1 MAAVAALAT
10 PAAPPPVASA
20 QPREG
25 ARTAAASKDSRAG
38 FDEAM
43 NRAGAAP
50 DRADAG
56 ARNPA
61 AEPANK
67 DAAAAAED
75 KAARADSPADTDKP
89 APIDEARGLLGWLQQ
104 QLAAPVV
111 PTTPGPVTASAA
123 TAAAAPTSIPAA
135 GTGSLAAVSDLP
147 AAALAPSAAGSGT
160 ESTGLGAALPFS
172 LASAARSEGATGPVA
187 DGLAAAVSDL
197 LAQGQAP
204 APADAARADLTAVT
218 MPVLPPTRLA
228 VDALPLT
235 SAAPASAMPA
245 GAPIVLDSPDL
256 PAQLGERLHWLAG
269 NGVQEARLQ
278 LHPRDLGSIDVQ
290 IRIEARGASVW
301 FAADHAAARGALESA
316 LPQLRERF
324 AADGLQLG
332 QAQVSAQSSAW
343 TFGDSS
349 RQSARAYTPNAAS
362 GTGSGASADEDIA
375 AAPARLPVLHVG
387 LVDRYA

>member
-10 PAAPPPVASA
+10 PAAPSPVASA

-25 ARTAAASKDSRAG
+25 VRTAAASKDSRAG

-75 KAARADSPADTDKP
+75 KAARADSPADSDKP

-104 QLAAPVV
+104 QQLAAPVV
-111 PTTPGPVTASAA
+111 PTTPGPANASAA
-123 TAAAAPTSIPAA
+123 TAAAAPTSILAT

-160 ESTGLGAALPFS
+160 ESTGLAAALPFS

-197 LAQGQAP
+197 LAQAQV
-204 APADAARADLTAVT
+204 PADAARADLTAVT

-228 VDALPLT
+228 VDALPLA

-278 LHPRDLGSIDVQ
+278 LHPHDLGSIDVQ

-349 RQSARAYTPNAAS
+349 RQSARAYAPNAAF
-362 GTGSGASADEDIA
+362 GTGSGASDDEDIA

>member
-10 PAAPPPVASA
+10 PAAPSPVASA

-111 PTTPGPVTASAA
+111 PISPGPASASAA
-123 TAAAAPTSIPAA
+123 TAAAAPASIPAA

-147 AAALAPSAAGSGT
+147 AAALASSAAGSGT
-160 ESTGLGAALPFS
+160 ESTGLAAALPFS

-197 LAQGQAP
+197 LAQAQV
-204 APADAARADLTAVT
+204 PADAARADLTAVT

-228 VDALPLT
+228 VDALPLA
-235 SAAPASAMPA
+235 SAAAASAMPA

-301 FAADHAAARGALESA
+301 FAADHAAARGALESS

-362 GTGSGASADEDIA
+362 GSGSGANADEDIA